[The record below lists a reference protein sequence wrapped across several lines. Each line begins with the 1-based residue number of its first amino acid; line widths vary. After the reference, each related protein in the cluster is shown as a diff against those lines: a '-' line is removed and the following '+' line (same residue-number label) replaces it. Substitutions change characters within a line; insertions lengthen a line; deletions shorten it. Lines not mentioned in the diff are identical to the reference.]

1 MTSDE
6 HHMTDE
12 TPLEIEALAGLIRS
26 AGRRSEPPDSARGI
40 VLASALDAWRDKT
53 GTVRRRRNAS
63 WLAAGSAVAA
73 VVATLWLHGVPW
85 RTPIEVPSVSV
96 ATLERAIGSVEIR
109 LPGEHDW
116 QPLTDLATL
125 QGGSRIRT
133 AAAGRVA
140 LRLANGVSLRLDEN
154 TEVAFARPPLVELA
168 TGRVYADNDGRVH
181 GARVEIVTSIATV
194 TDVGTQFEVNLSHD
208 QYRLRVREGRVQL
221 RLGTERI
228 DGAAG
233 DQLTIGDDGA
243 VARTSIAPTD
253 AEWRWIES
261 LATAPDINDRP
272 VIELLDWV
280 ARETGRTIRFQD
292 PEIERRA
299 AATILHG
306 SIRHLAPLDALSVM
320 LATTDLDYVELI
332 DGTLLIQAKPAR

>member
-6 HHMTDE
+6 HDMTDE

-26 AGRRSEPPDSARGI
+26 AGRRSEPPDSARRV
-40 VLASALDAWRDKT
+40 VLASAIEAWLDKT
-53 GTVRRRRNAS
+53 DAIRRRRNAA

-73 VVATLWLHGVPW
+73 GVVTLWLHGLPW
-85 RTPIEVPSVSV
+85 RTPIEVPAASV
-96 ATLERAIGSVEIR
+96 ASLERAIGSVEIR

-116 QPLTDLATL
+116 QPLTDLVTL
-125 QGGSRIRT
+125 PGGARIRT
-133 AAAGRVA
+133 AAGGRA
-140 LRLANGVSLRLDEN
+140 AARLANGVSLRIAEN

-168 TGRVYADNDGRVH
+168 TGRVYADNDDHLR

-194 TDVGTQFEVNLSHD
+194 TDVGTQFEVNLTHD

-233 DQLTIGDDGA
+233 DELTIGDDGA
-243 VARTSIAPTD
+243 VARTSIASTD

-261 LATAPDINDRP
+261 LATAPDINNRP

-280 ARETGRTIRFQD
+280 ARETGRAIRFQD

-306 SIRHLAPLDALSVM
+306 SIRHLAPLDALGVM
-320 LATTDLDYVELI
+320 LATTDLDYVELA
-332 DGTLLIQAKPAR
+332 DGTLLIQAKSPR